1 MRLLSRYLTSALLA
15 AALISPVMITGC
27 AARVSTGYR
36 IYDPDY
42 RDYHV
47 WNDDEITFYTRWE
60 GETHRDH
67 RDFRRRPH
75 EEQKE
80 YFAWRH
86 DHDHDREH
94 ERR

>member
-1 MRLLSRYLTSALLA
+1 MRLLFRHLASALLA
-15 AALISPVMITGC
+15 AALISPVMNTGC

-36 IYDPDY
+36 IYDPDF

-47 WNDDEITFYTRWE
+47 WNDDEIVFYTRWE

-86 DHDHDREH
+86 DHDHER